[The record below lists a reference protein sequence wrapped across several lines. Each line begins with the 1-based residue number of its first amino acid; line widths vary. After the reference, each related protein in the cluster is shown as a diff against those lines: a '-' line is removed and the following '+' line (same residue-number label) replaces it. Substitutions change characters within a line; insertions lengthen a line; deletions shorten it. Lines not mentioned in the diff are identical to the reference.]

1 MFDFLSSSEGGKQF
15 IMRIIYFLKSF
26 YDRIKRW
33 VIMGVESK
41 KKKKNDSMR
50 HAKDKHG
57 QNKTT
62 YSTTMMHYTFNNL
75 QTLTQII

>member
-1 MFDFLSSSEGGKQF
+1 
-15 IMRIIYFLKSF
+15 
-26 YDRIKRW
+26 
-33 VIMGVESK
+33 
-41 KKKKNDSMR
+41 MR

>member
-1 MFDFLSSSEGGKQF
+1 MGNNGCGK
-15 IMRIIYFLKSF
+15 L
-26 YDRIKRW
+26 
-33 VIMGVESK
+33 K